1 MSNNSVPNRSSSSQ
15 ASSNSSQAR
24 GRCTRSSAP
33 CGNCKCMRELALPS
47 TRRCG
52 LPCCNLRP
60 SHSTVGASPRHGPA
74 HSCPILCAET
84 AQHNDSISQLAQI
97 AIVRASHKQA
107 LKRPSIT
114 TRTRGRMCAAKGVWT
129 TCFVVKNCTRI
140 DFSAESRFGLAS

>member
-1 MSNNSVPNRSSSSQ
+1 MSNNSVPNGSSSSQ

-24 GRCTRSSAP
+24 GRCKRSSAP

-60 SHSTVGASPRHGPA
+60 SHSTVGASPRHGPD

-84 AQHNDSISQLAQI
+84 AQRNDTLSQLAQI
-97 AIVRASHKQA
+97 AKVRASHKRGTEETIDHDKNTRQDVCS
-107 LKRPSIT
+107 KRCVDDLL
-114 TRTRGRMCAAKGVWT
+114 RGQKLHA
-129 TCFVVKNCTRI
+129 
-140 DFSAESRFGLAS
+140 D